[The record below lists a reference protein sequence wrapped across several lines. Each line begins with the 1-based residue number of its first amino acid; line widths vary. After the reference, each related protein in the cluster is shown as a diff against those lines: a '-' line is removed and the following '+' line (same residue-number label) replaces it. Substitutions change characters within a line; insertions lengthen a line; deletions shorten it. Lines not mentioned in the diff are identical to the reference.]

1 MSIKRFPL
9 VVILFLFVFAASAQG
24 TEEGLADEL
33 YVRSGL
39 EKQMQQMPLMIQA
52 GFDQAVVN
60 DVNLKEL
67 PRETIAEMRSLI
79 KESFEPESIK
89 KTILKKITADLVQ
102 DDMKKVMEWLNSPL
116 GRRCTKLEEAAST
129 PEAFYEMQVFARKI
143 QESPPS
149 SDRLVLLQNLDSAVG
164 ATETSLAIALKIQF
178 AVATAIVTSLP
189 AEEQPSFS
197 TIIGE
202 IERNRPQV
210 EAAVRSQTLLGFLY
224 AYASLT
230 DSELQKYIDFGT
242 SEIGTK
248 YHKVTVSGV
257 EKALLDGSIKWGD
270 SIGALLKDLDKQSE
284 A

>member
-1 MSIKRFPL
+1 MFIKRFPL
-9 VVILFLFVFAASAQG
+9 VVIFFLFVFAASAQG
-24 TEEGLADEL
+24 TEAGLADEL

-52 GFDQAVVN
+52 GFDQAVIN
-60 DVNLKEL
+60 DVNLKRL

-89 KTILKKITADLVQ
+89 KTILKEITADLVQ

-116 GRRCTKLEEAAST
+116 GRKCTKLEEAAST
-129 PEAFYEMQVFARKI
+129 PEAFYEMQVFSRKI

-149 SDRLVLLQNLDSAVG
+149 SDRLVLLRNLDSAVG

-189 AEEQPSFS
+189 VEKQPSFS
-197 TIIGE
+197 TIIEE
-202 IERNRPQV
+202 IERTRPQV

-248 YHKVTVSGV
+248 YHKVTVSGM

-270 SIGALLKDLDKQSE
+270 SIGTLLKDLDKQSE